1 MLAKTE
7 RYIEREINDY
17 ESSPKFVA
25 ESLALTVAE
34 QVAELLLERG
44 MNQTDLAGA
53 MGVSRSHVSSILNA
67 PPNMTLL
74 TLARLG
80 IALQVV
86 VNVGLHAPGHIMGL
100 AAQPSEMEDAIIT
113 ANDDYGSLYERPR
126 ITQRQFADAT
136 T

>member
-1 MLAKTE
+1 MLANTQ

-25 ESLALTVAE
+25 EGLALTVAE
-34 QVAELLLERG
+34 RVAELLLERG
-44 MNQTDLAGA
+44 MNQTELAVA

-80 IALQVV
+80 IALNVV
-86 VNVGLHAPGHIMGL
+86 VNVGLHAPEPIIIS
-100 AAQPSEMEDAIIT
+100 AAKPSAMEDAILT
-113 ANDDYGSLYERPR
+113 ANDNFGSLYELPR
-126 ITQRQFADAT
+126 IAQGQLADAT

>member
-1 MLAKTE
+1 MLANTQ
-7 RYIEREINDY
+7 RYIEREINNY

-25 ESLALTVAE
+25 EGLALTVAE
-34 QVAELLLERG
+34 QVSALLQERG
-44 MNQTDLAGA
+44 INQTELAGA

-80 IALQVV
+80 IALNVV
-86 VNVGLHAPGHIMGL
+86 VRIGLQAPGRISYP
-100 AAQPSEMEDAIIT
+100 AAKPSEMEDVIIT
-113 ANDDYGSLYERPR
+113 ANDNFGSLYELPR
-126 ITQRQFADAT
+126 IDQRSFADAT